1 MLSRVEQLENN
12 QISKTKLLEEP
23 ITVELRGNETG
34 DFGKSKLLDSI
45 ENYSYL
51 LIEYDCIFLNGNGE
65 GSGEETLLV
74 STENLNYNSTTK
86 ISWDDNS
93 TIALEKPRQNPEKG
107 GIGFYFLDSENLQVG
122 YRFGKETSTAN
133 AEIRIRNIYGIKKG
147 K

>member
-34 DFGKSKLLDSI
+34 DFG
-45 ENYSYL
+45 NYSYL

-122 YRFGKETSTAN
+122 YRYGEETSTAN